1 MRHWH
6 ARSGSSSVVSL
17 HNLITIY
24 MVTARR
30 IILMTLL
37 GRAVSNLAP
46 EVIFTEADITMLRL
60 YSRNYRLIELT
71 DLVSAIKLVP
81 MMGGYMNRKH
91 DSPPS
96 TP

>member
-6 ARSGSSSVVSL
+6 ARSGSSSAVSL
-17 HNLITIY
+17 QNLIAIY
-24 MVTARR
+24 MVAPRR
-30 IILMTLL
+30 IILMTWL
-37 GRAVSNLAP
+37 GRAVSNLAA

-71 DLVSAIKLVP
+71 DLASAIKLVA

-91 DSPPS
+91 DPPPS